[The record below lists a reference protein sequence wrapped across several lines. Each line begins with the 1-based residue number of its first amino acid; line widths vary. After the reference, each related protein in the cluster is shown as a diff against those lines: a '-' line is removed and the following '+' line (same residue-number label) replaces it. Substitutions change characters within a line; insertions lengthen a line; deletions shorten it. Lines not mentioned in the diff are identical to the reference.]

1 MRRGFAVFAVVFAML
16 GAVTV
21 RLFVW
26 PDIPATPPR
35 ADAIVILGGP
45 GDRERAGI
53 LLARDHRATVVVESW
68 WKPGAVSN
76 RCLDPIPDVTI
87 VCFHAEPN
95 TTQGEAE
102 FVGRLAEQRHW
113 RSVILVVTPDQAWRA
128 RLWFARCFS
137 GDIYVSTTP
146 LPGLMWPRQVP
157 YQWLASVKALA
168 FERRC

>member
-1 MRRGFAVFAVVFAML
+1 VFAFVFVLVLFDVA
-16 GAVTV
+16 TV
-21 RLFVW
+21 HLFVF
-26 PDIPATPPR
+26 PALPAMPAR

-45 GDRERAGI
+45 GDRERAGV
-53 LLARDHRATVVVESW
+53 LLALDHRAPVVVDSW
-68 WKPGAVSN
+68 WKPAPISN

-102 FVGRLAEQRHW
+102 FIGRLARERHW

-128 RLWFARCFS
+128 RLRFARCFS

-146 LPGLMWPRQVP
+146 LPALMWVRQIP
-157 YQWLASVKALA
+157 YQWLASVKALV
-168 FERRC
+168 FERHC